1 MVLIGYD
8 SVIPERVFTGIPDC
22 HHFHQKQGGWKDKYR
37 KPAFKLAM
45 SPVNGLVSQFV
56 ITPLTSGD
64 AGEATRCYVDVFLN
78 HEPMTRYCRTAPD
91 LFFPPAYVYVT
102 LCARDS
108 LSFIARDTISG
119 DLAGFVFCSDLATDW
134 SSRDPL
140 MADMVSIFHEI
151 TCILGRLE
159 QCYREHYPIGP
170 GESLH
175 LFQVGTAPRFQ
186 GKGVAKA
193 LLTAAVDHAR
203 TRGFSYALAECT
215 SPASRGLFSS
225 CDFFEAAMVPFRDF
239 SVDGT
244 CYFKD
249 LPGEITLMVREL

>member
-1 MVLIGYD
+1 
-8 SVIPERVFTGIPDC
+8 
-22 HHFHQKQGGWKDKYR
+22 
-37 KPAFKLAM
+37 M
-45 SPVNGLVSQFV
+45 SPVNGPVFPFV
-56 ITPLTSGD
+56 ITPLTGND
-64 AGEATRCYVDVFLN
+64 AGEATRCYADVFLN
-78 HEPMTRYCRTAPD
+78 HEPMTRYCRTGPEI
-91 LFFPPAYVYVT
+91 FFPPAYVYVT

-108 LSFIARDTISG
+108 LSFIARDSISG
-119 DLAGFVFCSDLATDW
+119 GLAGFAFSSDLATDW
-134 SSRDPL
+134 LSRDPL
-140 MADMVSIFHEI
+140 MADMFSIFNEI

-159 QCYREHYPIGP
+159 QCYREHYPVGA

-175 LFQVGTAPRFQ
+175 LFQVGTVPRFQ

-215 SPASRGLFSS
+215 TPASRGLFSA
-225 CDFFEAAMVPFRDF
+225 CGFFEAAMVPFQDF